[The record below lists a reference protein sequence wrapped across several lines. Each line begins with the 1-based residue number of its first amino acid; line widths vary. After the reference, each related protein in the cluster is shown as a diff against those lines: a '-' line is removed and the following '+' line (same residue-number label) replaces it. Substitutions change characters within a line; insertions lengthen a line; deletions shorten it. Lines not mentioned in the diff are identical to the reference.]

1 MSRSS
6 GGSKAP
12 SQRMLRVGELVR
24 HALADVL
31 QRREIPDPVLETHV
45 VTVPE
50 VRMTPD
56 LKLATAYVMPLGGKD
71 VKKVLTALEANR
83 KQIRML
89 VVKRLELKSAPD
101 IRFRV
106 DESFDRGA
114 QIDALLR
121 SPEVK
126 RDLESDD
133 AASPAG
139 PEDDR

>member
-6 GGSKAP
+6 GSKGP

-31 QRREIPDPVLETHV
+31 ARGEVMDPVLEGHV
-45 VTVPE
+45 ITVPE

-71 VKKVLTALEANR
+71 VKPVLEALDRNR
-83 KQIRML
+83 KPLRML
-89 VVKRLELKSAPD
+89 VAKRVDLKSAPD
-101 IRFRV
+101 LRFRV
-106 DESFDRGA
+106 DDSFDRGA

-121 SPEVK
+121 SPEVA
-126 RDLESDD
+126 RDLTPDD
-133 AASPAG
+133 A
-139 PEDDR
+139 PEDER